1 MSLFRSLF
9 LAILTLSVVGGLL
22 AQSAPKSESP
32 DNRPPRSEGERPPRE
47 DGPPGDRPEGKGK
60 GKKGKGPGGPGGGGG
75 AKARPANNRPLQ
87 ELWVPPAIEGKTFN
101 LTLGTSSRKFLEGAT
116 NTYGYNK
123 LSFWGP
129 TLVLNQGETVTMNV
143 KNELKEATTVHW
155 HGLHLPAAADGGP
168 HQIVEPGKTWSPSF
182 AVKNNAGTYWYHP
195 HLHELTQKQLAMGAG
210 GLIII
215 HDPNEAKLALPRTY
229 GVDDLPLVL
238 TSRRFKDN
246 QFTYD
251 GDNDKYGDYQLT
263 NGTMDAQTKLPRQ
276 LVRLRILNAEIERGY
291 VLGFSDNR
299 VFYQIAT
306 DGGLVDKPVPLKRL
320 TLMVGE
326 RTEILVDLGADKVGG
341 TVDLMAYNSN
351 QTFGF
356 PGGEPDTG
364 GANGSYL
371 NNYDYRLLH
380 INVITPTPKAVTKVP
395 ETLTRNVFVSEKE
408 ASAKRTIS
416 VTDGRPH
423 FAFDGKPFDMHTTN
437 MVVKLG
443 ATEIWTV
450 KNNNI
455 FGHSFHLHDVQF
467 RILSRTDREVADY
480 EKGWKDT
487 FYLPKGASVT
497 FVAKFDDYASD
508 TDPFMFHCHMSN
520 HEDGG
525 MMGQFIVSKD
535 PAAVKKDAKG
545 MINFRA
551 QTKHPLT
558 AVEVVA
564 AAAQASKPAAVF
576 SKSDLAGNR
585 LVLAELAKTK
595 PVVLF
600 FIEKE
605 CPCSRD
611 AAPYLSQLQAAY
623 GGSCSVVGV
632 INADEAGAK
641 EWVAAVKPG
650 FPVVAD
656 PDFAVIDAYGAK
668 RSVYVTVV
676 APGGKIAKA
685 YPGYNADSLT
695 EISATVAQLGGV
707 PSLPLVW
714 KDAPGELLAGCPLK

>member
-1 MSLFRSLF
+1 MSRLRPLL
-9 LAILTLSVVGGLL
+9 LAILLLSVAGGLV
-22 AQSAPKSESP
+22 AQSAPKTESS
-32 DNRPPRSEGERPPRE
+32 DDRPPRPDGERP
-47 DGPPGDRPEGKGK
+47 PEGKGK

-75 AKARPANNRPLQ
+75 KARPANNRPLQ
-87 ELWVPPAIEGKTFN
+87 DLWIPPVIEGKSFN
-101 LTLGTSSRKFLEGAT
+101 LTLGESSRKFLEGT
-116 NTYGYNK
+116 TKTYGYNK

-129 TLVLNQGETVTMNV
+129 TLILNQGETVTLNV
-143 KNELKEATTVHW
+143 KNELKESTTVHW
-155 HGLHLPAAADGGP
+155 HGLHLPAATDGGP
-168 HQIVEPGKTWSPSF
+168 HQIVGAGKTWSPSF
-182 AVKNNAGTYWYHP
+182 VVKNNAGTYWYHP
-195 HLHELTQKQLAMGAG
+195 HLHELTQKQLALGAG

-215 HDPNEAKLALPRTY
+215 RDPVEAKLALPRTY

-238 TSRRFKDN
+238 TSRRFKEN
-246 QFTYD
+246 QITYD

-263 NGTMDAQTKLPRQ
+263 NGTLDAQTKLPRQ

-326 RTEILVDLGADKVGG
+326 RTEILVDLGADQVGG

-371 NNYDYRLLH
+371 NNYDYRLLR
-380 INVITPTPKAVTKVP
+380 INVVAPTAKAVTRVP
-395 ETLTRNVFVSEKE
+395 ETLTRNVFVSAQEG
-408 ASAKRTIS
+408 ATKRTIS

-443 ATEIWTV
+443 ATEVWTI

-535 PAAVKKDAKG
+535 PAAVKRDAKG
-545 MINFRA
+545 LINFRA
-551 QTKHPLT
+551 QTKHPLP
-558 AVEVVA
+558 AAEVA
-564 AAAQASKPAAVF
+564 ATAAQASKPAAVF
-576 SKSDLAGNR
+576 AKSDLAGNR
-585 LVLAELAKTK
+585 LVLADLAKTK

-623 GGSCSVVGV
+623 GSSCQVVGV
-632 INADEAGAK
+632 INADESGAK
-641 EWVAAVKPG
+641 EWAAVVKPG

-656 PDFAVIDAYGAK
+656 PDFSLIDAYGAK
-668 RSVYVTVV
+668 RSVYVTVI
-676 APGGKIAKA
+676 APGGRIAKA
-685 YPGYNADSLT
+685 YPGYNADSLN
-695 EISATVAQLGGV
+695 EISATVARLGGV
-707 PSLPLVW
+707 PAAKLVW

>member
-1 MSLFRSLF
+1 MPRFRPLI
-9 LAILTLSVVGGLL
+9 LVILTLSVVGGLL
-22 AQSAPKSESP
+22 AQSVPKSDPS
-32 DNRPPRSEGERPPRE
+32 DDRPPRP
-47 DGPPGDRPEGKGK
+47 DGPPPGDRPPEGKGK

-75 AKARPANNRPLQ
+75 GKARPANNRPLQ
-87 ELWVPPAIEGKTFN
+87 ELWVPPVIEGKSFN
-101 LTLGTSSRKFLEGAT
+101 LTLATSSRKFLEGTT
-116 NTYGYNK
+116 NTYGYNG

-129 TLVLNQGETVTMNV
+129 TVILNQGETVTMNV

-155 HGLHLPAAADGGP
+155 HGLHLPAATDGGP

-182 AVKNNAGTYWYHP
+182 VVKNSAGTYWYHP
-195 HLHELTQKQLAMGAG
+195 HLHELTQKQLALGAG

-215 HDPNEAKLALPRTY
+215 RDPIEARLALPRTY

-238 TSRRFKDN
+238 TSRRFKEN
-246 QFTYD
+246 QITYD

-263 NGTMDAQTKLPRQ
+263 NGTLDAQTKLPRQ

-306 DGGLVDKPVPLKRL
+306 DGGLVDRPVPLKRL

-371 NNYDYRLLH
+371 NNYDYRLLR
-380 INVITPTPKAVTKVP
+380 INVVAPTAKAVVKVP
-395 ETLTRNVFVSEKE
+395 ETLTHNVFVSEKE

-443 ATEIWTV
+443 ATEVWTV

-467 RILSRTDREVADY
+467 RILSRTDRYVAEY

-487 FYLPKGASVT
+487 FYLPRGAAVT

-525 MMGQFIVSKD
+525 MMGQFIVSRD

-551 QTKHPLT
+551 QTKHPLP
-558 AVEVVA
+558 ASEVA
-564 AAAQASKPAAVF
+564 ATAAQASKPAAGF
-576 SKSDLAGNR
+576 AKSDLAGKQ
-585 LVLAELAKTK
+585 LVLSDLAKTK

-623 GGSCSVVGV
+623 GGSCAVVGV
-632 INADEAGAK
+632 INADAAGAK
-641 EWVAAVKPG
+641 AWATAVRPG
-650 FPVVAD
+650 FPVIAD

-668 RSVYVTVV
+668 RSVYVTVI
-676 APGGKIAKA
+676 APGGHIAKA

-695 EISATVAQLGGV
+695 EISATVAKLGGV
-707 PSLPLVW
+707 PTAKLVW

>member
-1 MSLFRSLF
+1 MSQFRSLF
-9 LAILTLSVVGGLL
+9 LAILMLFIAGGLF

-32 DNRPPRSEGERPPRE
+32 EDRPPRPEGERPPRE
-47 DGPPGDRPEGKGK
+47 DGPPGERPEGKGK
-60 GKKGKGPGGPGGGGG
+60 GKGKGKGPGGGGGG
-75 AKARPANNRPLQ
+75 KARPANNRPMQ
-87 ELWVPPAIEGKTFN
+87 ELWVPPVLEGKTFN
-101 LTLGTSSRKFLEGAT
+101 LTLGTSTKKFLEGTT
-116 NTYGYNK
+116 NTYGYNQ

-129 TLVLNQGETVTMNV
+129 TLILNQGETVTINV

-155 HGLHLPAAADGGP
+155 HGLHLPAATDGGP
-168 HQIVEPGKTWSPSF
+168 HQIVAANKTWSPSF
-182 AVKNNAGTYWYHP
+182 VVKNNAGTYWYHP
-195 HLHELTQKQLAMGAG
+195 HMHEFTQKQLALGAG

-215 HDPNEAKLALPRTY
+215 RDSIEAKLALPRTY

-246 QFTYD
+246 QFTYA
-251 GDNDKYGDYQLT
+251 GDDDKYGDYQLI
-263 NGTMDAQTKLPRQ
+263 NGTLDAQTKLPRQ

-326 RTEILVDLGADKVGG
+326 RTEILVDLGVDKVGG
-341 TVDLMAYNSN
+341 AVDLMAYNSN

-364 GANGSYL
+364 GANGSFL

-380 INVITPTPKAVTKVP
+380 INVIASTAKPITKVP
-395 ETLTRNVFVSEKE
+395 ETLTHNVFVSEKE
-408 ASAKRTIS
+408 ATTKRTLN

-423 FAFDGKPFDMHTTN
+423 FAFDGKPFDMHSTN

-443 ATEIWTV
+443 ATEVWTV

-467 RILSRTDREVADY
+467 RLLSRTDREIADY

-487 FYLPKGASVT
+487 FYLPKGAAVT

-551 QTKHPLT
+551 QTKHALPT
-558 AVEVVA
+558 AEVVA
-564 AAAQASKPAAVF
+564 TAAQASQPAAVF
-576 SKSDLAGNR
+576 AKNDLSGNR
-585 LVLAELAKTK
+585 LVLADLAKTK

-623 GGSCSVVGV
+623 GSSCSVVGV
-632 INADEAGAK
+632 INADSAGAK

-656 PDFAVIDAYGAK
+656 PDFTVIDAYGAK

-695 EISATVAQLGGV
+695 EISTTVAKLGGV
-707 PSLPLVW
+707 PSVKLIW

>member
-1 MSLFRSLF
+1 MPRFRPLI
-9 LAILTLSVVGGLL
+9 LVILTLSVVGGLL
-22 AQSAPKSESP
+22 AQSVPKSDPS
-32 DNRPPRSEGERPPRE
+32 DDRPPRP
-47 DGPPGDRPEGKGK
+47 DGPPPGDRPPEGKGK

-75 AKARPANNRPLQ
+75 GKARPANNRPLQ
-87 ELWVPPAIEGKTFN
+87 ELWVPPVIEGKSFN
-101 LTLGTSSRKFLEGAT
+101 LTLATSSRKFLEGTT
-116 NTYGYNK
+116 NTYGYNG

-129 TLVLNQGETVTMNV
+129 TVILNQGETVTMNV

-155 HGLHLPAAADGGP
+155 HGLHLPAATDGGP

-182 AVKNNAGTYWYHP
+182 VVKNSAGTYWYHP
-195 HLHELTQKQLAMGAG
+195 HLHELTQKQLALGAG

-215 HDPNEAKLALPRTY
+215 RDPIEARLALPRTY

-238 TSRRFKDN
+238 TSRRFKEN
-246 QFTYD
+246 QITYD

-263 NGTMDAQTKLPRQ
+263 NGTLDAQTKLPRQ

-306 DGGLVDKPVPLKRL
+306 DGGLVDRPVPLKRL

-371 NNYDYRLLH
+371 NNYDYRLLR
-380 INVITPTPKAVTKVP
+380 INVVAPTAKAVVKVP
-395 ETLTRNVFVSEKE
+395 ETLTHNVFVSEKE

-443 ATEIWTV
+443 ATEVWTV

-467 RILSRTDREVADY
+467 RILSRTDRYVAEY

-487 FYLPKGASVT
+487 FYLPRGAAVT

-525 MMGQFIVSKD
+525 MMGQFIVSRD

-551 QTKHPLT
+551 QTKHPLP
-558 AVEVVA
+558 ASEVA
-564 AAAQASKPAAVF
+564 ATAAQASKPAAGF
-576 SKSDLAGNR
+576 AKSDLAGKQ
-585 LVLAELAKTK
+585 LVLSDLAKTK

-623 GGSCSVVGV
+623 GGSCAVVGV
-632 INADEAGAK
+632 INADAAGAK
-641 EWVAAVKPG
+641 AWATAVRPG
-650 FPVVAD
+650 FPVIAD

-668 RSVYVTVV
+668 RSVYVTVI
-676 APGGKIAKA
+676 APGGHIAKA

-695 EISATVAQLGGV
+695 EISATVAKLGGV
-707 PSLPLVW
+707 PAAKLVW

>member
-1 MSLFRSLF
+1 
-9 LAILTLSVVGGLL
+9 
-22 AQSAPKSESP
+22 
-32 DNRPPRSEGERPPRE
+32 
-47 DGPPGDRPEGKGK
+47 
-60 GKKGKGPGGPGGGGG
+60 
-75 AKARPANNRPLQ
+75 LQ
-87 ELWVPPAIEGKTFN
+87 ELWIPPVIEGKKFD
-101 LTLGTSSRKFLEGAT
+101 LTLAPSSRKFLEGTT
-116 NTYGYNK
+116 NTYGYNG

-129 TLVLNQGETVTMNV
+129 TLILNQGETVTLNV
-143 KNELKEATTVHW
+143 KNGLKEATTVHW
-155 HGLHLPAAADGGP
+155 HGLHLPAATDGGP
-168 HQIVEPGKTWSPSF
+168 HQIVAAGKTWSPSF
-182 AVKNNAGTYWYHP
+182 VVKNNAGTYWYHP

-215 HDPNEAKLALPRTY
+215 RDPAEAKLALPRTY

-263 NGTMDAQTKLPRQ
+263 NGTLDAQTKLPRQ

-291 VLGFSDNR
+291 VLGFGDNR
-299 VFYQIAT
+299 TFYQIAT
-306 DGGLVDKPVPLKRL
+306 DGGLVDKPVPLTRL

-371 NNYDYRLLH
+371 NNYDYRLLR
-380 INVITPTPKAVTKVP
+380 INVVASTAKPVTKVP
-395 ETLTRNVFVSEKE
+395 EALTRNVFVSEKE

-443 ATEIWTV
+443 ATEVWTV

-467 RILSRTDREVADY
+467 RILSRTDREVAAY

-487 FYLPKGASVT
+487 FYLPRGASVT

-535 PAAVKKDAKG
+535 PAAVKRDAKG
-545 MINFRA
+545 LINFRA
-551 QTKHPLT
+551 QTKHPLP
-558 AVEVVA
+558 AAEVA
-564 AAAQASKPAAVF
+564 ATAAQAARPAAAF
-576 SKSDLAGNR
+576 AQASTDGRRLDLA
-585 LVLAELAKTK
+585 ALAKAK

-600 FIEKE
+600 FIEKD

-611 AAPYLSQLQAAY
+611 AAPCLAQLQAAY
-623 GGSCSVVGV
+623 GEACAVVGV

-641 EWVAAVKPG
+641 EWVAKVRPG
-650 FPVVAD
+650 FPVVPD
-656 PDFAVIDAYGAK
+656 PSLAVIDAYGAK

-676 APGGKIAKA
+676 APGGSIAKA

-695 EISATVAQLGGV
+695 EISATVARLARV
-707 PSLPLVW
+707 PVQALAW
-714 KDAPGELLAGCPLK
+714 KDAPGEMLAGCPLRE

>member
-1 MSLFRSLF
+1 MSRFRPLCLALLSL
-9 LAILTLSVVGGLL
+9 LVVGLL
-22 AQSAPKSESP
+22 AQSAPKSDSP
-32 DNRPPRSEGERPPRE
+32 DDRPPRPDGERPP
-47 DGPPGDRPEGKGK
+47 GPPPGDRPEGKGK

-75 AKARPANNRPLQ
+75 KARPANNRPLQ
-87 ELWVPPAIEGKTFN
+87 ELWIPPVIEGKSFN
-101 LTLGTSSRKFLEGAT
+101 LTLAPSSRKFLEGT
-116 NTYGYNK
+116 TSTYGYNG

-129 TLVLNQGETVTMNV
+129 TLILNQGETVTMNV

-155 HGLHLPAAADGGP
+155 HGLHLPAATDGGP
-168 HQIVEPGKTWSPSF
+168 HQIVAAGKTWSPSF
-182 AVKNNAGTYWYHP
+182 VVKNNAGTYWYHP
-195 HLHELTQKQLAMGAG
+195 HLHELTQKQLALGAG
-210 GLIII
+210 GLIIVR
-215 HDPNEAKLALPRTY
+215 DPAEAKLALPRTY

-238 TSRRFKDN
+238 TSRRFKEN
-246 QFTYD
+246 QITYD

-263 NGTMDAQTKLPRQ
+263 NGTLDAQTKLPRQ

-291 VLGFSDNR
+291 VLGFADNR

-306 DGGLVDKPVPLKRL
+306 DGGLVDRPVPLKRL

-371 NNYDYRLLH
+371 NNFDYRLLR
-380 INVITPTPKAVTKVP
+380 INVTATTARPVTKVP

-408 ASAKRTIS
+408 ATNKRTIS

-443 ATEIWTV
+443 ATEVWTV

-467 RILSRTDREVADY
+467 RILSRTDREVAEY

-487 FYLPKGASVT
+487 FYLPKGAAVT

-545 MINFRA
+545 LINFRA
-551 QTKHPLT
+551 QTKHPLP
-558 AVEVVA
+558 AAEVAA
-564 AAAQASKPAAVF
+564 AAAQAAKPAAVF
-576 SKSDLAGNR
+576 AKHDLAGNR
-585 LVLAELAKTK
+585 LVLADLAKTK

-623 GGSCSVVGV
+623 GDACAVVGV

-641 EWVAAVKPG
+641 EWAATVKPG

-656 PDFAVIDAYGAK
+656 PDFAIIDAYGAK

-685 YPGYNADSLT
+685 YPGYNADALT
-695 EISATVAQLGGV
+695 EIAGTVARLGGV
-707 PSLPLVW
+707 PSVRLVW

>member
-1 MSLFRSLF
+1 MSRFRSIL
-9 LAILTLSVVGGLL
+9 LAALVLSVAIGLS

-32 DNRPPRSEGERPPRE
+32 DDRPPRPEGERPPRE
-47 DGPPGDRPEGKGK
+47 DGPPGERPEGKGK
-60 GKKGKGPGGPGGGGG
+60 GKGKGKGPGGGGN
-75 AKARPANNRPLQ
+75 KARPTNNRPMQ
-87 ELWVPPAIEGKTFN
+87 ELWVPPVLEGKTFN
-101 LTLGTSSRKFLEGAT
+101 LTLGTSTKKFLEGTT
-116 NTYGYNK
+116 NTYGYNQ

-129 TLVLNQGETVTMNV
+129 TLILNQGETVTMNV

-155 HGLHLPAAADGGP
+155 HGLHLPAATDGGP
-168 HQIVEPGKTWSPSF
+168 HQIVATGKTWSPSF
-182 AVKNNAGTYWYHP
+182 VVKNNAGTYWYHP
-195 HLHELTQKQLAMGAG
+195 HMHEFTQKQLAMGAG

-215 HDPNEAKLALPRTY
+215 RDPLEAKLALPRTY

-263 NGTMDAQTKLPRQ
+263 NGTLDAQTKLPRQ

-326 RTEILVDLGADKVGG
+326 RTEILVDLGVDKVGG
-341 TVDLMAYNSN
+341 AVDLMAYNSN

-364 GANGSYL
+364 GANGSFL

-380 INVITPTPKAVTKVP
+380 INVIAPTAKAITKVP

-408 ASAKRTIS
+408 ATTKRTIN

-423 FAFDGKPFDMHTTN
+423 FAFDGKPFDMHSTN

-467 RILSRTDREVADY
+467 RLLSRTDREIADY

-497 FVAKFDDYASD
+497 FVAKFDDFASD

-525 MMGQFIVSKD
+525 MMGQFIVSND

-551 QTKHPLT
+551 QTKHALPT
-558 AVEVVA
+558 AEVVA
-564 AAAQASKPAAVF
+564 TAGQASKTAAVF
-576 SKSDLAGNR
+576 SKSDLAGNK
-585 LVLAELAKTK
+585 LVLADLAKTK

-611 AAPYLSQLQAAY
+611 AAPYLSQLQVAY
-623 GGSCSVVGV
+623 GASCSVVGV

-641 EWVAAVKPG
+641 DWVAAVKPS

-668 RSVYVTVV
+668 RSVYVTVI

-695 EISATVAQLGGV
+695 EISTTVAKLGGV
-707 PSLPLVW
+707 PSVKLNW

>member
-1 MSLFRSLF
+1 MSWFRPLCLVVFVLSL
-9 LAILTLSVVGGLL
+9 TSGLI
-22 AQSAPKSESP
+22 AQPAPKDDAPE
-32 DNRPPRSEGERPPRE
+32 DRPPRP
-47 DGPPGDRPEGKGK
+47 DGPPPGERPEGKGK
-60 GKKGKGPGGPGGGGG
+60 KGKGKGPGGPGGGGG
-75 AKARPANNRPLQ
+75 KARPANNRPLQ
-87 ELWVPPAIEGKTFN
+87 ELWIPPAIEGKTFD
-101 LTLGTSSRKFLEGAT
+101 LTLAASSRKFLEGTT

-129 TLVLNQGETVTMNV
+129 TLILNQGETVTMNV

-155 HGLHLPAAADGGP
+155 HGLHLPAATDGGP
-168 HQIVEPGKTWSPSF
+168 HQVVAAGKTWSPSF
-182 AVKNNAGTYWYHP
+182 VVKNNAGTYWYHP
-195 HLHELTQKQLAMGAG
+195 HLHEATQKQLALGAG

-215 HDPNEAKLALPRTY
+215 RDAAEAKLALPRTY

-246 QFTYD
+246 QITYD

-263 NGTMDAQTKLPRQ
+263 NGTLDAQTKLPRQ
-276 LVRLRILNAEIERGY
+276 LVRLRLLNAEIERGY

-299 VFYQIAT
+299 LFYQIAT

-371 NNYDYRLLH
+371 NNYDYRLLR
-380 INVITPTPKAVTKVP
+380 INVGAPTAQAITKVP
-395 ETLTRNVFVSEKE
+395 EVLTRNVFVGEKE

-443 ATEIWTV
+443 ATEVWTV
-450 KNNNI
+450 RNNNI

-467 RILSRTDREVADY
+467 RILSRTDRDVAEF

-487 FYLPKGASVT
+487 FYLPRGAAVT

-551 QTKHPLT
+551 QTAHPLP
-558 AVEVVA
+558 AAEVVA

-576 SKSDLAGNR
+576 AKQDLAGHQ
-585 LVLAELAKTK
+585 LVLADLAKTK

-623 GGSCSVVGV
+623 GQACAVVGV

-641 EWVAAVKPG
+641 EWAATVKPG

-685 YPGYNADSLT
+685 YPGYNADSLA
-695 EISATVAQLGGV
+695 EISSTVAKLGGV
-707 PSLPLVW
+707 PAKALVW
-714 KDAPGELLAGCPLK
+714 KDAPRELLAGCPLK